1 MDDNQRQIVR
11 SEETVVAG
19 EPEQTTV
26 SQTHTSTAGAAPAA
40 TPAAHQASTVQTTS
54 STSAPSDQ
62 VVAHNVVEQV
72 NDPAAEKAATVNWLN
87 RIIWFVA
94 GFFAILLLIRFILLL
109 SGANPDVGFVSLV
122 YGLTG
127 WLVAPFAGIF
137 GTNLTFEGA
146 ATTAQFEPE
155 SLVAIVVVLLLAW
168 LLTKLAEL
176 MLGTN
181 RTTSTAYSDTERRA
195 KL

>member
-1 MDDNQRQIVR
+1 MDDNQRQIIR

-19 EPEQTTV
+19 QPEQTTV
-26 SQTHTSTAGAAPAA
+26 SQTHTSAAGAAPV
-40 TPAAHQASTVQTTS
+40 PAANQASTVQTT
-54 STSAPSDQ
+54 TATRAPSEQ
-62 VVAHNVVEQV
+62 VVAHNVAEHV
-72 NDPAAEKAATVNWLN
+72 NDPAAEKAATVGWLN
-87 RIIWFVA
+87 KLIWFLA
-94 GFFAILLLIRFILLL
+94 GLFAILLLIRFVLVL
-109 SGANPDVGFVSLV
+109 SGADPDVGFAQLI

-127 WLVAPFAGIF
+127 WLVAPFAGLF
-137 GTNLTFEGA
+137 GSNVTFEGA
-146 ATTAQFEPE
+146 ATTARFEPE

-181 RTTSTAYSDTERRA
+181 RTTSTVYSDTERRA